1 MLSEESK
8 QKPLRI
14 IHNFVVRSCLQATRN
29 VLAELLKKSDRE
41 FSQESIIGI
50 VLVNTNFGEAVED
63 QED

>member
-1 MLSEESK
+1 
-8 QKPLRI
+8 
-14 IHNFVVRSCLQATRN
+14 
-29 VLAELLKKSDRE
+29 VLAELLKNSDRE